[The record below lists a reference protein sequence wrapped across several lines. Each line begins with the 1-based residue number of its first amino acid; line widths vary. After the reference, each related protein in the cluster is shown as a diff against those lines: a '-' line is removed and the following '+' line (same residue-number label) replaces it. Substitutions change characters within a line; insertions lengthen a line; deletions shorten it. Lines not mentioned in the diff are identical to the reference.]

1 MFLCL
6 KKKPDKKKLPL
17 INFQK
22 CSKKIH
28 IYVYTFQYGHKKD
41 KQPGMTPVTKIKSV
55 FYLICNTNRD
65 YRKEQDYARLCLDDI
80 IVNNLAGDPFQE
92 MGLDFRKLTEK

>member
-1 MFLCL
+1 ML
-6 KKKPDKKKLPL
+6 KKDSHLCPIHFNMDIRK
-17 INFQK
+17 INN
-22 CSKKIH
+22 
-28 IYVYTFQYGHKKD
+28 
-41 KQPGMTPVTKIKSV
+41 PGMTPVTKTKSF

-80 IVNNLAGDPFQE
+80 IVNNLASDLFQE